1 MPDVPNTP
9 RARSGAA
16 RPPGMSLAPRP
27 FAPSPVDPD
36 AVLGVLLAR
45 LRVLAALTIED
56 AAAASGISATGIGSL
71 EEGDGLLPF
80 TDVRALAR
88 VYGWPL
94 VAFAARYERALGRA
108 RRRAL
113 AGCHP
118 GASDG
123 R

>member
-16 RPPGMSLAPRP
+16 RPSGMSLAPRQ
-27 FAPSPVDPD
+27 FAPSAVDPD

-45 LRVLAALTIED
+45 LRVLADLTIED
-56 AAAASGISATGIGSL
+56 AAVTTGIAAAGI
-71 EEGDGLLPF
+71 EGVEAGDGLLPF
-80 TDVRALAR
+80 TDARALAR

-118 GASDG
+118 GASQA